1 VALLVKEDIDLY
13 KQVFEP
19 NVTLGCTLVVF
30 EPNVFFEVNYGGGGK
45 GVKEPSHGILRHGCR
60 PWPMGGGAHSP
71 DKV

>member
-45 GVKEPSHGILRHGCR
+45 GVCLKNPH
-60 PWPMGGGAHSP
+60 M
-71 DKV
+71 VY